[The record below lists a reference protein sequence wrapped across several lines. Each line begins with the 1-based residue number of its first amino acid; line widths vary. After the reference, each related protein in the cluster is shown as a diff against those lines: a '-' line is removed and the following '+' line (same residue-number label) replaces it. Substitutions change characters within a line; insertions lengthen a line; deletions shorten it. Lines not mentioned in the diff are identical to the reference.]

1 MTTYQ
6 HRLAQAMREARKSA
20 RDLAQA
26 LGISPQAVHRVVK
39 GDSKSFNAENNV
51 KAAQLLGVSAS
62 WLATGKREQGA
73 PENAGEGFQY
83 ERIKLTEDVMREKDQ
98 PIAGSED
105 AIIRIPLLEN
115 AASMGD
121 GEDALPVDMVAG
133 HFPLSPAWVQQCIP
147 NTATRALRFIHGRGD
162 SMTPTIADGDI
173 VLVDTTQRDPA
184 AMDGVYV
191 LRAADALY
199 IKRVYQNLRGKL
211 EVSSDNPAIK
221 TVDVLDGTHEVE
233 VLGRVIWVW
242 GGRRV

>member
-1 MTTYQ
+1 MRELAARLDREPSQ
-6 HRLAQAMREARKSA
+6 GWRRERLAAAAAKVGGSA
-20 RDLAQA
+20 A
-26 LGISPQAVHRVVK
+26 LGRLMK
-39 GDSKSFNAENNV
+39 YKSGAQVGHMLSGRRPITEKTVSLIESIHGFAGWFERAHNDQRGNA
-51 KAAQLLGVSAS
+51 SS
-62 WLATGKREQGA
+62 
-73 PENAGEGFQY
+73 
-83 ERIKLTEDVMREKDQ
+83 
-98 PIAGSED
+98 SED
-105 AIIRIPLLEN
+105 AIIRIPLLGN

>member
-6 HRLAQAMREARKSA
+6 HRLAQAMREAGKSA

-26 LGISPQAVHRVVK
+26 LGISPQAVHRVIK
-39 GDSKSFNAENNV
+39 GNSKFFNAENNER
-51 KAAQLLGVSAS
+51 AAATLGVSAF
-62 WLATGKREQGA
+62 WLATGRKEQGA
-73 PENAGEGFQY
+73 HDENAGTNPHSPAETPLFVDSDSVL
-83 ERIKLTEDVMREKDQ
+83 IH
-98 PIAGSED
+98 
-105 AIIRIPLLEN
+105 IPLLEN
-115 AASMGD
+115 AASMGE
-121 GEDALPVDMVAG
+121 GEDALSVDVVAG

-199 IKRVYQNLRGKL
+199 IKRVYKNLRGKL

-221 TVDVLDGTHEVE
+221 TVDVLDGTHEVD